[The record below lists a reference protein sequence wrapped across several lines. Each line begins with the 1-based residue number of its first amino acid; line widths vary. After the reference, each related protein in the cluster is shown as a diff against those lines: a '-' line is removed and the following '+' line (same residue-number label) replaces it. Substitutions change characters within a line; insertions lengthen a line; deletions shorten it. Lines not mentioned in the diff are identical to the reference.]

1 MHIGIIPDGNRRW
14 IKKNNLDFNLI
25 QNKWE
30 TIFKDIIK
38 LKKNHKYENLKD
50 ITEISLYICS
60 IDNLKRNDN
69 TLQFITNFIKFIYN
83 YLKDYI
89 NSEKKKKENNDK
101 ILDFINDS
109 KINIIGEKN
118 LFSDDIKNIINL
130 IESNFKNGKYTINL
144 ALGYDY
150 NKDILNEKDKDNEN
164 YNRIQTNI
172 DLLFRCGGEKRISGF
187 FPTKILYSEL
197 FFIDK
202 LFPDIKLKDL
212 DIIIKK
218 YKERNR
224 RFGK

>member
-1 MHIGIIPDGNRRW
+1 M
-14 IKKNNLDFNLI
+14 
-25 QNKWE
+25 
-30 TIFKDIIK
+30 
-38 LKKNHKYENLKD
+38 
-50 ITEISLYICS
+50 
-60 IDNLKRNDN
+60 
-69 TLQFITNFIKFIYN
+69 
-83 YLKDYI
+83 
-89 NSEKKKKENNDK
+89 
-101 ILDFINDS
+101 
-109 KINIIGEKN
+109 
-118 LFSDDIKNIINL
+118 